1 MKKNISVV
9 TACTDGRD
17 ALFEDQVVDDAH
29 FIAYV
34 DNFST
39 PSVWEQRQAH
49 RNFISSR
56 RNSRIHKILIHQYI
70 DTEYSLWMDANI
82 KLLVPARQLVD
93 EWLNGYDIAIL
104 KHRLRNCIYQEAE
117 VCATRHLDSP
127 ALIHEQVQSYRKQN
141 FTENQGLA
149 EACLILR
156 RHNRAVENF
165 NNAWWSEY
173 CRYSARDQISLMV
186 AAQKSSVAIHLVT
199 PVRFENPYF
208 YSESRPPTMEH
219 NVALRSADDRNDVV
233 ACVAP
238 L

>member
-1 MKKNISVV
+1 MKEKISVV
-9 TACTDGRD
+9 TACIGGRD
-17 ALFEDQVVDDAH
+17 SLFEDQVVDDAH
-29 FIAYV
+29 FFAYV
-34 DNFST
+34 DNITTS
-39 PSVWEQRQAH
+39 SVWEQRLAH
-49 RNFISSR
+49 GNFISSR
-56 RNSRIHKILIHQYI
+56 RNSRIHKILIHQYV
-70 DTEYSLWMDANI
+70 DTEYSRWMDANI

-93 EWLNGYDIAIL
+93 EWLDGHDIAIL
-104 KHRLRNCIYQEAE
+104 KHRLRECIYQEAE

-127 ALIHEQVQSYRKQN
+127 ALIQEQVQSYRKQN
-141 FTENQGLA
+141 FPENQGLA

-186 AAQKSSVAIHLVT
+186 AAQKSSVSIRLVT

-208 YSESRPPTMEH
+208 YSESRPPTMEQKG
-219 NVALRSADDRNDVV
+219 AFRSVNDRNDAV

-238 L
+238 F